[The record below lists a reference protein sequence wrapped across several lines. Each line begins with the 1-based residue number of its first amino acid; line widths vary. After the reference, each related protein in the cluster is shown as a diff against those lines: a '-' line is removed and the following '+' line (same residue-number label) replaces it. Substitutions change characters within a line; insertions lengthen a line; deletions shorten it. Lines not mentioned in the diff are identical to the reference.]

1 MQLRVAERVS
11 RVRWIFLPLGL
22 CALVAVGAH
31 AAADVVG
38 DRVLWCVDG
47 VDAFFDA
54 IFASWSVTAPL
65 VDLVGLSERTFFA
78 RAVALAWEL
87 CADLL
92 IAVPLFDYQERTVA
106 GEWEIARELL
116 RKRPTPQRLVRPATT
131 LLVAIAGACSV
142 ARLVR
147 GSVVLA
153 LHWSLLSHVLALATL
168 LFLLA
173 LLVPRAAFRSLEHAD
188 QMGHAVSIG
197 VFGTALLLPLMLAAL
212 AASPL
217 LSFFR

>member
-31 AAADVVG
+31 AAAGVVG
-38 DRVLWCVDG
+38 DGGLWCRDG

-87 CADLL
+87 CAVLL

-106 GEWEIARELL
+106 GEWEIARE
-116 RKRPTPQRLVRPATT
+116 V
-131 LLVAIAGACSV
+131 
-142 ARLVR
+142 
-147 GSVVLA
+147 
-153 LHWSLLSHVLALATL
+153 
-168 LFLLA
+168 
-173 LLVPRAAFRSLEHAD
+173 
-188 QMGHAVSIG
+188 
-197 VFGTALLLPLMLAAL
+197 
-212 AASPL
+212 
-217 LSFFR
+217 